1 MMELLNLPEPPD
13 AIIAAHALLA
23 CAAIK
28 AVISRGLRIPEDI
41 AIVGYMSD
49 WVSDMVTPRIS
60 LVKQN
65 LREIGGKAFKLLADQ
80 INGDY
85 SVKHVVVTARLEL
98 RESTKKII

>member
-1 MMELLNLPEPPD
+1 MERND
-13 AIIAAHALLA
+13 YF
-23 CAAIK
+23 CTTK
-28 AVISRGLRIPEDI
+28 ISIVYRMKRISQRDI